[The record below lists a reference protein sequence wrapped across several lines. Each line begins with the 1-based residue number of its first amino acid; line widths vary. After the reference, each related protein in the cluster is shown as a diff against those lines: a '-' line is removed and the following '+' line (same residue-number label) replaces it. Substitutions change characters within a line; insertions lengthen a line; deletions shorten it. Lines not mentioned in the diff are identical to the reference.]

1 MKRLLWIAAAVLLIA
16 LGAAYVVRVEV
27 SAAPTQLMFD
37 AVSRGDVV
45 ATVEATGTLQPLDTV
60 QVGTQVSGTIAT
72 IGTDFNQ
79 LVKRGQVLATLD
91 ASIYQ
96 TQIDQAKAT
105 VIRLQSEVE
114 RAQVQF
120 EDAALKLKRAEQ
132 LAAEQLLAQQ
142 EVDTA
147 RSTARVAQ
155 TGLTGAQAQLTQA
168 QAALTQA
175 NVNLSHTV
183 IKSPADGIVLSRAV
197 EAGQTVSAG
206 LQAPTLFI
214 IARDLRRLELQ
225 ARVDESDIGGVK
237 PGAHVAFTV
246 DAYPRREFTGQVR
259 LVQLQPQTVQNVV
272 TYTTVIDVPNDDELL
287 KPGMTSTVSI
297 EIERADD
304 VLRVPAAALRFA
316 PSEQVLKEFPAAD
329 AEPATA
335 DAPADRRL
343 RQGSG
348 GPGRRA
354 SSTGAAAPA
363 AVWQLVDGRLH
374 RVPVRAGVSDGTQVA
389 ISTTALHEG
398 APIITGVARADA
410 GAVMPPAASGSP
422 LVPQMPRR
430 PGSAGG
436 QRQSQGR

>member
-1 MKRLLWIAAAVLLIA
+1 MKRLLWIAPLVLIVAAGI
-16 LGAAYVVRVEV
+16 GYYIRVDV
-27 SAAPTQLMFD
+27 SAAPTQLTFD

-60 QVGTQVSGTIAT
+60 QVGSQVSGTIAS

-91 ASIYQ
+91 PAIFQ
-96 TQIDQAKAT
+96 TQIDQAEAT

-114 RAQVQF
+114 RAQVQY

-155 TGLTGAQAQLTQA
+155 TGLTGARAQLNQA

-175 NVNLSHTV
+175 KVNLSHTV

-197 EAGQTVSAG
+197 EVGQTVSASM
-206 LQAPTLFI
+206 QAPTLFI
-214 IARDLRRLELQ
+214 IARDLTRLELQ

-237 PGAHVAFTV
+237 PGAPVTFTV
-246 DAYPRREFTGQVR
+246 DAYPRREFSGKVR

-272 TYTTVIDVPNDDELL
+272 TYTTVIDVPNEDELL

-297 EIERADD
+297 QIERATDT
-304 VLRVPAAALRFA
+304 LRVPAAALRFT
-316 PSEQVLKEFPAAD
+316 PSEQVLKEFPAASVER
-329 AEPATA
+329 A
-335 DAPADRRL
+335 
-343 RQGSG
+343 GSDQ
-348 GPGRRA
+348 PGTRRRA
-354 SSTGAAAPA
+354 A

-374 RVPVRAGVSDGTQVA
+374 RIPVRPGVSDGANVA
-389 ISTTALHEG
+389 IATDALVEG
-398 APIITGVARADA
+398 ASIITGVARSEATADA
-410 GAVMPPAASGSP
+410 APAAGGSP

-430 PGSAGG
+430 PSNAGG

>member
-1 MKRLLWIAAAVLLIA
+1 MKRLLWIAGLCLLIA
-16 LGAAYVVRVEV
+16 AGFAYVRVDV
-27 SAAPTQLMFD
+27 SAAPTQLTFD

-60 QVGTQVSGTIAT
+60 QVGTQVSGTIAS

-79 LVKRGQVLATLD
+79 IVKRGQVLATLD
-91 ASIYQ
+91 PAIYQ
-96 TQIDQAKAT
+96 SQIDQAKAN

-114 RAQVQF
+114 RAQVQY
-120 EDAALKLKRAEQ
+120 EDALLKLKRAEQ

-155 TGLTGAQAQLTQA
+155 ASLTGAKAQLTQA

-183 IKSPADGIVLSRAV
+183 IKSPTDGIVLNRAV
-197 EAGQTVSAG
+197 EVGQTVAAG
-206 LQAPTLFI
+206 LQAPTLFV
-214 IARDLRRLELQ
+214 IARDLTRLELQ

-237 PGAHVAFTV
+237 SGAPVTFTV
-246 DAYPRREFTGQVR
+246 DAYPRREFTGTVR

-272 TYTTVIDVPNDDELL
+272 TYTTVIDVPNDAELL

-297 EIERADD
+297 EVDRADD
-304 VLRVPAAALRFA
+304 TLRVPAAALRFA
-316 PSEQVLKEFPAAD
+316 PTEQVLNEFPAAN
-329 AEPATA
+329 AEPAVS
-335 DAPADRRL
+335 DQPA
-343 RQGSG
+343 
-348 GPGRRA
+348 GRRRA
-354 SSTGAAAPA
+354 A

-374 RVPVRAGVSDGTQVA
+374 RIPVRVGVSDGAQVA
-389 ISTTALHEG
+389 ITTNGLTEG
-398 APIITGVARADA
+398 ATIVTGVARSEAAAAAAPA
-410 GAVMPPAASGSP
+410 GGGSP

-430 PGSAGG
+430 PGNAGG
-436 QRQSQGR
+436 ARRGQ

>member
-1 MKRLLWIAAAVLLIA
+1 MKRLLWIASLMLLVAAGIT
-16 LGAAYVVRVEV
+16 YYIRVDV
-27 SAAPTQLMFD
+27 SAAPTQLTFD

-60 QVGTQVSGTIAT
+60 QVGTQVSGTIAS

-114 RAQVQF
+114 RAQVQY

-147 RSTARVAQ
+147 RSTARVAE
-155 TGLTGAQAQLTQA
+155 TSLTGAKAQLSQA

-197 EAGQTVSAG
+197 EVGQTVSAG

-214 IARDLRRLELQ
+214 IARDLTRLELQ

-237 PGAHVAFTV
+237 PGAAVTFSV
-246 DAYPRREFTGQVR
+246 DAYPRREFTGKVR

-297 EIERADD
+297 EVDRAGNT
-304 VLRVPAAALRFA
+304 LRVPATALRFV
-316 PSEQVLKEFPAAD
+316 PTEQVLKEFPAAN
-329 AEPATA
+329 A
-335 DAPADRRL
+335 DP
-343 RQGSG
+343 
-348 GPGRRA
+348 
-354 SSTGAAAPA
+354 AAAESAPRGRGRGA
-363 AVWQLVDGRLH
+363 SVWQLVDGRLH
-374 RVPVRAGVSDGTQVA
+374 RVPVRIGVSDGTQVA
-389 ISTTALHEG
+389 ITTDALNEG
-398 APIITGVARADA
+398 ASIITGVARSESTAA
-410 GAVMPPAASGSP
+410 AAPAATGGSP

-430 PGSAGG
+430 PGGGNAGG